1 MGKREVV
8 YDFQR
13 LRDYALWYYFRYFPS
28 NKKLMMKL
36 VEKSK
41 LEPELA
47 PRVFSDIEHLL
58 EEDKIIESKIK
69 NYIFRNKNVSYIR
82 LKMIEKSFPRQ
93 KIEKFLVE
101 DIWIDDG
108 SLLNKDFLLKKIE
121 NYRQKGKSKL
131 YIKNKLVDRKEDKS
145 IVEEC
150 LNEVFWDDWELK
162 ALKKEYDKLQLSLS
176 IEKDKQKIIQR
187 LLSKW
192 FCYDD
197 IKKVL
202 FF

>member
-1 MGKREVV
+1 
-8 YDFQR
+8 
-13 LRDYALWYYFRYFPS
+13 
-28 NKKLMMKL
+28 MKL

-82 LKMIEKSFPRQ
+82 LKMIEKYFPRE

-101 DIWIDDG
+101 EIWINNG
-108 SLLNKDFLLKKIE
+108 SLLNKSFLLRKIE
-121 NYRQKGKSKL
+121 NYKQKGKSIL
-131 YIKNKLVDRKEDKS
+131 YIRNKLVDRKEDS
-145 IVEEC
+145 CIVEEC
-150 LNEVFWDDWELK
+150 LNGVFWDDWDLESLR
-162 ALKKEYDKLQLSLS
+162 KEYDKLQLSLI
-176 IEKDKQKIIQR
+176 IEKDKKKIIQK

-192 FCYDD
+192 FRYDD

-202 FF
+202 S

>member
-1 MGKREVV
+1 
-8 YDFQR
+8 
-13 LRDYALWYYFRYFPS
+13 
-28 NKKLMMKL
+28 MKL

-101 DIWIDDG
+101 DI
-108 SLLNKDFLLKKIE
+108 
-121 NYRQKGKSKL
+121 
-131 YIKNKLVDRKEDKS
+131 
-145 IVEEC
+145 
-150 LNEVFWDDWELK
+150 
-162 ALKKEYDKLQLSLS
+162 
-176 IEKDKQKIIQR
+176 
-187 LLSKW
+187 
-192 FCYDD
+192 
-197 IKKVL
+197 
-202 FF
+202 

>member
-13 LRDYALWYYFRYFPS
+13 LRDYAFWYYFRYFPS

-36 VEKSK
+36 AEKSK
-41 LEPELA
+41 QEPELA
-47 PRVFSDIEHLL
+47 PKVFSDIEHLL

-82 LKMIEKSFPRQ
+82 LKMIEKYFTRE

-101 DIWIDDG
+101 EIWINNG
-108 SLLNKDFLLKKIE
+108 SLLNKSFLLRKIE
-121 NYRQKGKSKL
+121 NYKQKGKSIL
-131 YIKNKLVDRKEDKS
+131 YIRNKLVDRKEDS
-145 IVEEC
+145 CIVEEC
-150 LNEVFWDDWELK
+150 LNGVFWDDWDLESLR
-162 ALKKEYDKLQLSLS
+162 KEYDKLQLSLI
-176 IEKDKQKIIQR
+176 IEKDKKKIIQK

-192 FCYDD
+192 FRYYD

-202 FF
+202 S

>member
-1 MGKREVV
+1 
-8 YDFQR
+8 
-13 LRDYALWYYFRYFPS
+13 
-28 NKKLMMKL
+28 MKL